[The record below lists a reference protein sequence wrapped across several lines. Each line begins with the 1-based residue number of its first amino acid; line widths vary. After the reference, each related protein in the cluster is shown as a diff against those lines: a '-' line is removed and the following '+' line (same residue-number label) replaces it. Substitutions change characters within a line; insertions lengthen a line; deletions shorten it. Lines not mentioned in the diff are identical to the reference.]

1 MSFEFKLPDLGE
13 GMAEVEV
20 ISWYVAEG
28 DDVTLDQPL
37 LSVETD
43 KLVTDLPSP
52 VAGRVTELRAAPGD
66 KVPVGQTLV
75 LIDAL
80 ESSGARVAGEAEQRL
95 SAARPPEPAPSSI
108 AVAVATAQ
116 SSASASRRPR
126 VRAAPA
132 VRKLALDLGIDL
144 SELPGTGPEGRITRD
159 DVLAASS
166 GASVPADGPPR
177 LEPAAAVASP
187 GNGSN
192 GTGPWE
198 SRAPYRLGDRV
209 RMSPTRRQIASN
221 LVESWT
227 RIPQCVDFREVDAGK
242 LIETRAS
249 IAAAAQGEPVPTFV
263 AFMVKFAAVALL
275 SHGLFNAKLD
285 EDRQEIVVDKDVN
298 IGIATATADGILVP
312 VLRNADQ
319 KSLTEITAEVRSI
332 ADRARNRRLTP
343 ADMRGGTFTVNNVGA
358 LNPQGGAFPTPL
370 INWPEVAI
378 LGFGRITDRVVAVQG
393 SPAVRPVMMLTVTAD
408 HRIIDGADVAAF
420 TNTITEFVRDPA
432 LLLTRLR

>member
-1 MSFEFKLPDLGE
+1 MSFEFKLRDLGE

-20 ISWYVAEG
+20 ISWYVTEG

-43 KLVTDLPSP
+43 KLITDLPSP
-52 VAGRVTELRAAPGD
+52 VAGRVAQLRAAPGD
-66 KVPVGQTLV
+66 KVPVGHTLV

-80 ESSGARVAGEAEQRL
+80 ESSRAVVASDADQHL
-95 SAARPPEPAPSSI
+95 AAARTAEPGPSSI
-108 AVAVATAQ
+108 SVAAAQ
-116 SSASASRRPR
+116 NSTSASRRPR

-132 VRKLALDLGIDL
+132 VRKLAVDLGIDL
-144 SELPGTGPEGRITRD
+144 SDLPGTGPEGRITRD

-166 GASVPADGPPR
+166 GVSVNAAGPPR
-177 LEPAAAVASP
+177 LEPTASVTSP
-187 GNGSN
+187 GDGSN
-192 GTGPWE
+192 GIGSRE
-198 SRAPYRLGDRV
+198 SRAPCRLGDRV
-209 RMSPTRRQIASN
+209 GMSPTRRQIARN

-242 LIETRAS
+242 LIDTRAS

-275 SHGLFNAKLD
+275 SHPLFNARLD
-285 EDRQEIVVDKDVN
+285 EDRQEIVIDKGIN
-298 IGIATATADGILVP
+298 IGIATSTADGILVP

-319 KSLTEITAEVRSI
+319 KSLTEIAAEVQSI

-343 ADMRGGTFTVNNVGA
+343 ADMRGGTFTVNNIGA
-358 LNPQGGAFPTPL
+358 LNPEGGAFPTPL

-408 HRIIDGADVAAF
+408 HRLIDGADVAAF
-420 TNTITEFVRDPA
+420 TNTIIEFIRDPA
-432 LLLTRLR
+432 LLLTTLR

>member
-1 MSFEFKLPDLGE
+1 M
-13 GMAEVEV
+13 
-20 ISWYVAEG
+20 
-28 DDVTLDQPL
+28 

-80 ESSGARVAGEAEQRL
+80 QSSGARVAGEAEQHL
-95 SAARPPEPAPSSI
+95 TAARTPEPAPSSI
-108 AVAVATAQ
+108 AVATAQ

-319 KSLTEITAEVRSI
+319 KSLTEITAEVQSI

>member
-20 ISWYVAEG
+20 ISWYVSEG

-52 VAGRVTELRAAPGD
+52 VAGRVAELLASPGD
-66 KVPVGQTLV
+66 KVPVGHTLV

-80 ESSGARVAGEAEQRL
+80 ESSGPRVASDAEERV
-95 SAARPPEPAPSSI
+95 AAAATPTSPPPPI
-108 AVAVATAQ
+108 AVTTAPK
-116 SSASASRRPR
+116 SASASRHPR

-132 VRKLALDLGIDL
+132 VRKLALDVGIDL
-144 SELPGTGPEGRITRD
+144 SELRGTGPDGRITRD

-166 GASVPADGPPR
+166 GASVTAEGPPR
-177 LEPAAAVASP
+177 PQPADAVASP
-187 GNGSN
+187 GSGSN
-192 GTGPWE
+192 GTGPSE
-198 SRAPYRLGDRV
+198 SRAPYRPGDRV
-209 RMSPTRRQIASN
+209 QMSPTRRQIASN

-275 SHGLFNAKLD
+275 NHPLFNAKLD
-285 EDRQEIVVDKDVN
+285 EDRQEIVVDEHVN

-319 KSLTEITAEVRSI
+319 KSLTEIAAEVHSI

-343 ADMRGGTFTVNNVGA
+343 ADMRGGTFTVNNIGA

-378 LGFGRITDRVVAVQG
+378 LAFGRITDRVVAVEG

-432 LLLTRLR
+432 LLLTKLR

>member
-52 VAGRVTELRAAPGD
+52 VAGRVGELRAAPGD
-66 KVPVGQTLV
+66 KVPVGHTLV
-75 LIDAL
+75 LIDTPK
-80 ESSGARVAGEAEQRL
+80 SSDVVVTSDAEWPL
-95 SAARPPEPAPSSI
+95 TAARTPEPAPSIS
-108 AVAVATAQ
+108 VAAGQT
-116 SSASASRRPR
+116 STSTSRRPR

-132 VRKLALDLGIDL
+132 VRKLAVDLGIDL
-144 SELPGTGPEGRITRD
+144 SDLPGTGPEGRITRD
-159 DVLAASS
+159 DVLAATSS
-166 GASVPADGPPR
+166 ASANADGPSQ
-177 LEPAAAVASP
+177 LEPAASVTSP
-187 GNGSN
+187 GDGSN
-192 GTGPWE
+192 GAGSWE

-209 RMSPTRRQIASN
+209 GMSPTRRQIATN
-221 LVESWT
+221 LVDSWT
-227 RIPQCVDFREVDAGK
+227 RIPQCVDFREVDAGR
-242 LIETRAS
+242 LIETRDS
-249 IAAAAQGEPVPTFV
+249 IAAAAHGEPAPTFV

-275 SHGLFNAKLD
+275 RHPLFNAKLD
-285 EDRQEIVVDKDVN
+285 EDRDEIVIDKDIN

-319 KSLTEITAEVRSI
+319 KSLTEIAAEVRSI
-332 ADRARNRRLTP
+332 ANRARSRRLTS
-343 ADMRGGTFTVNNVGA
+343 ADMRRGTFTVNNIGA
-358 LNPQGGAFPTPL
+358 LNPEGGAFPTPL

-378 LGFGRITDRVVAVQG
+378 LAFGRITDRVVAFEG

-408 HRIIDGADVAAF
+408 HRLIDGADVAAF
-420 TNTITEFVRDPA
+420 TNTITELIRDPA

>member
-52 VAGRVTELRAAPGD
+52 LAGRVVELRAAPGD
-66 KVPVGQTLV
+66 KVPVGHTLV
-75 LIDAL
+75 LIDAV
-80 ESSGARVAGEAEQRL
+80 ESSRMVAANHAERRLTRARTPGP
-95 SAARPPEPAPSSI
+95 AASSI
-108 AVAVATAQ
+108 SVAAAHNTTAGL
-116 SSASASRRPR
+116 RRPR

-132 VRKLALDLGIDL
+132 VRKLAIDLGIDL
-144 SELPGTGPEGRITRD
+144 SDLPGSGPEGRITRD

-166 GASVPADGPPR
+166 DASVSANGPLR
-177 LEPAAAVASP
+177 SEPAASVASS
-187 GNGSN
+187 GDGGG
-192 GTGPWE
+192 GTGSWE
-198 SRAPYRLGDRV
+198 TAASYRLGDRV
-209 RMSPTRRQIASN
+209 GMSPTRRQIANN
-221 LVESWT
+221 LIESWT

-249 IAAAAQGEPVPTFV
+249 IAAPTRGTLAPAFV
-263 AFMVKFAAVALL
+263 AFMVKFASVALL
-275 SHGLFNAKLD
+275 RHPLFNAKLD
-285 EDRQEIVVDKDVN
+285 EDRREIVIEKEIN

-319 KSLTEITAEVRSI
+319 KSLTEIAGEVQSI
-332 ADRARNRRLTP
+332 AERARNRGLTY
-343 ADMRGGTFTVNNVGA
+343 ADMRGGTFTVNNIGA
-358 LNPQGGAFPTPL
+358 LNPEGGAFPTPL

-378 LGFGRITDRVVAVQG
+378 LAFGRITDRVVAVEG
-393 SPAVRPVMMLTVTAD
+393 SPVVRPIMMLTVTAD
-408 HRIIDGADVAAF
+408 HRLIDGADVTAF
-420 TNTITEFVRDPA
+420 TNTVTEFIRDPA
-432 LLLTRLR
+432 RLLTRLR